1 MQYAVSSK
9 APSTINTD
17 CLILLLDDE
26 LSLLPANWPAASQQQ
41 LAAQIKAG
49 DFTGK
54 REQTLLLR
62 DSAINAQRLL
72 LVGCG
77 KLPLSAGAAL
87 QLLASASRAVAD
99 TGSKQAALYLPTDLL
114 QSDDPLWLVR
124 EGVRVIDQAHYRFDE
139 FRSKPEPAAP
149 LRKLTLLSES
159 ESKAAKQALREGQA
173 IAAGVKLARDLGNR
187 PPNLCHPHHLV
198 EQAQAL
204 AKTYPALEL
213 TVLNEKQAEKLGMGA
228 FCAVARGS
236 EHDGQIIAMH
246 YNGLK
251 HNGNKTKGSKGKA
264 GKDAPLAL
272 VGKGITFDTGGISL
286 KPGAGMDEM
295 KYDMCG
301 AASVFGVVRA
311 ICELAPPINLVAV
324 VVAAENM
331 PDGRA
336 SRPGDIVKTLS
347 GQTVEIL
354 NTDAE
359 GRLVLCD
366 ALTWTQRK
374 FKPRSVVDI
383 ATLTGACVMAL
394 GAHAQAVYS
403 NNDALRDA
411 LLRAGEQS
419 HDRGWPMPLWDDYQ
433 EQLDSPFADMANI
446 GGPKAGSVTAAC
458 FLSRF
463 ARDLPWAHLD
473 IAGTAWISNGKKKGA
488 TGRPVPM
495 LMRYLLDAEKP

>member
-1 MQYAVSSK
+1 MQYTVSGK
-9 APSTINTD
+9 APAVVKTD
-17 CLILLLDDE
+17 CLILLLDQQ
-26 LSLLPANWPAASQQQ
+26 LTLLPADWPSASRQ
-41 LAAQIKAG
+41 LIARHIKAG
-49 DFTGK
+49 DFSGK
-54 REQTLLLR
+54 RGQTLLLSDPALPAR
-62 DSAINAQRLL
+62 RLL
-72 LVGCG
+72 LAGSG
-77 KLPLSAGAAL
+77 ELPLTPGAAL
-87 QLLASASRAVAD
+87 KLLAGAVSAVD
-99 TGSKQAALYLPTDLL
+99 NTGSKNAALYLPTGLL
-114 QSDDPLWLVR
+114 DPADPLWLVR
-124 EGVRVIDQAHYRFDE
+124 EGVRAIDQARYRFDE
-139 FRSKPEPAAP
+139 FRSKADPAA
-149 LRKLTLLSES
+149 RFTTLTLLCDSGQ
-159 ESKAAKQALREGQA
+159 KAARRALDEGVA
-173 IAAGVKLARDLGNR
+173 VAAGVKLARDLGNR
-187 PPNLCHPHHLV
+187 PPNLCHPQHLV
-198 EQAQAL
+198 EQARAL
-204 AKTYPALEL
+204 AKAYPALEL

-246 YNGLK
+246 YRG
-251 HNGNKTKGSKGKA
+251 GKG
-264 GKDAPLAL
+264 APQAL

-286 KPGAGMDEM
+286 KPGAAMDEM

-311 ICELAPPINLVAV
+311 ICELAAPINLVAV

-336 SRPGDIVKTLS
+336 SRPGDIVTTLS

-366 ALTWTQRK
+366 ALTWVQQK

-383 ATLTGACVMAL
+383 ATLTGACVVAL

-403 NNDALRDA
+403 NDNALREA
-411 LLRAGEQS
+411 LLQAGDASQ
-419 HDRGWPMPLWDDYQ
+419 DRGWPMPLWDDYQ

-473 IAGTAWISNGKKKGA
+473 IAGTAWISNGKQKGA

-495 LMRYLLDAEKP
+495 LMRYLLDSIGA